1 LRGALILRILS
12 VGVHCDGESKGRQL
26 VDVWGEM
33 GQLQQFKLIQNLV
46 QLESQLASMEFPGYG
61 NLYFRH
67 STKDGS
73 QVIPINDDYCI
84 GPAYNAS
91 WFPQFGNQNYAGPC
105 LSYLRLPYY

>member
-1 LRGALILRILS
+1 MEKIN
-12 VGVHCDGESKGRQL
+12 GRQL

-33 GQLQQFKLIQNLV
+33 DQLQQFKLIQNLV
-46 QLESQLASMEFPGYG
+46 QLESQLASMKFPGYG

-67 STKDGS
+67 STKHGG

-91 WFPQFGNQNYAGPC
+91 LVSTVWQSKSCWPMFVISAPSILLDLG
-105 LSYLRLPYY
+105 